1 MISNTFNTML
11 KLLLSLTLVVSFT
24 VQADDN
30 DDNKALNSFLN
41 KLSQLQNMQANFIQV
56 MRDGKQRELQE
67 LSGKIMIEKPGKLF
81 WQTNPPYEQ
90 LVISDG
96 LSVWIYDMDLEQVT
110 IRDMENRI
118 QETPALLLSGD
129 ASEVSK
135 NFTVKLKTTDAISR
149 YSLIPKDSSQL
160 FEKLE
165 FQYFNDQLES
175 MSIFDVAGQVTEII
189 FENTRVNQD
198 IDPNTFVF
206 KTPEGVDV
214 IDGRHER

>member
-1 MISNTFNTML
+1 
-11 KLLLSLTLVVSFT
+11 
-24 VQADDN
+24 
-30 DDNKALNSFLN
+30 
-41 KLSQLQNMQANFIQV
+41 MQANFIPV
-56 MRDGKQRELQE
+56 LRDGKQRELQE

-90 LVISDG
+90 LVISDV
-96 LSVWIYDMDLEQVT
+96 LSVWIYDMVLEQVI

-135 NFTVKLKTTDAISR
+135 NFTVKLKATDAISR

-165 FQYFNDQLES
+165 FQ
-175 MSIFDVAGQVTEII
+175 I
-189 FENTRVNQD
+189 
-198 IDPNTFVF
+198 
-206 KTPEGVDV
+206 
-214 IDGRHER
+214 GRAHV

>member
-1 MISNTFNTML
+1 MFLNTINKML
-11 KLLLSLTLVVSFT
+11 KLLLSLALVFTLT
-24 VQADDN
+24 AQAEDS
-30 DDNKALNSFLN
+30 KALTSFLD
-41 KLSQLQNMQANFIQV
+41 KLSHLKNMQADFIQV
-56 MRDGKQRELQE
+56 MRDGKQRELQQ
-67 LSGKIMIEKPGKLF
+67 LSGKIMLEKPGKLF

-96 LSVWIYDMDLEQVT
+96 KSVWIYDMDLEQVS

-135 NFTVKLKTTDAISR
+135 NFTVQLKTTEAITR
-149 YSLIPKDSSQL
+149 YSLTPKDSSQL

-165 FQYFNDQLES
+165 FQYFNEQLES
-175 MSIFDVAGQVTEII
+175 MSIYDAAGQVTEII
-189 FENTRVNQD
+189 FENTRINQE
-198 IDPNTFVF
+198 IDPSTFVF